1 MTIRAVLFDFDGT
14 LTRPEALDFAAL
26 RMALGCPPGATI
38 LEYIDALPTTDEQKK
53 AHGILTDFELA
64 AARASMPNPGAEEA
78 VALLKD
84 RGIGCGILTRN
95 TIASIRESLKN
106 FPSLSEADFSVIVTR
121 ESAGRP
127 KPHPDGV
134 IGAARQL
141 GVAPREMLVVGDF
154 IFDIAAGKAAGSP
167 TVLVTNGRAAPDS
180 RSAGVTWAGDAEPDY
195 TIAGLSELAALL
207 AP

>member
-1 MTIRAVLFDFDGT
+1 MIRAVLFDFDGT
-14 LTRPEALDFAAL
+14 ITRPEALDFAAL
-26 RMALGCPPGATI
+26 RTALGCPAGTTI
-38 LEYIDALPTTDEQKK
+38 LEYIDALPTKEERKK
-53 AHGILTDFELA
+53 AHVILADFEQA

-84 RGIGCGILTRN
+84 RGIRLGILTRN
-95 TIASIRESLKN
+95 TLASIRESLKN
-106 FPSLSEADFSVIVTR
+106 FRGLTEADFSVIITR

-141 GVAPREMLVVGDF
+141 GVAPGEMLVVGDF

-167 TVLVTNGRAAPDS
+167 TVLVTNGRTAPDS
-180 RSAGVTWAGDAEPDY
+180 RAAGAAWAGEAKPDY
-195 TIAGLSELAALL
+195 TIGSLSELATLL
-207 AP
+207 EL